1 MEPGESVA
9 FGAVPVD
16 YDTLD
21 LLDMKIVQGRKFSRE
36 FPADETNYMLNE
48 RAVKIMGLEDPIG
61 KPFSLGDDSAGTIV
75 GVVKDFHSM
84 PLNYGIE
91 PVVLWMDSK
100 FYNLVLVKIKP
111 GDHRGAI
118 SGIKVA
124 WKSHAP
130 GFPFEYHFLD
140 ERFDLYYGSE
150 ILAGKIFRYFVLIAI
165 FISCLGLLG
174 LSSFVAEQKTKEIG
188 IRKAL
193 GASVPRVVL
202 LLTKQ
207 FFLWVLFANI
217 IAWPVAYIAMRRWL
231 ENYAFRTSL
240 GLGLFLLSAVV
251 ALAITMLTVSFQAV
265 RAARANPVD
274 SLRYE

>member
-1 MEPGESVA
+1 
-9 FGAVPVD
+9 
-16 YDTLD
+16 
-21 LLDMKIVQGRKFSRE
+21 
-36 FPADETNYMLNE
+36 
-48 RAVKIMGLEDPIG
+48 MGLKNPVG
-61 KPFSLGDDSAGTIV
+61 KPFSLGEDSTGTIV

-91 PVVLWMDSK
+91 PVVLWIDSA
-100 FYNLVLVKIKP
+100 FYSFVLVKTKT
-111 GDHRGAI
+111 DSRRGAI
-118 SGIKVA
+118 SGIEAA
-124 WKSHAP
+124 WKRHAP

-140 ERFDLYYGSE
+140 ERFELYYGTE

-207 FFLWVLFANI
+207 FLLWILLANI

-240 GLGLFLLSAVV
+240 GLGLFLLSAVL
-251 ALAITMLTVSFQAV
+251 ALVITMLTVSFQAL